1 MARARNIK
9 PGFFKNEVLAE
20 LSLGTRLIFIGL
32 WCLADREGRLEDRP
46 KRIKLE
52 LVPFDNFD
60 VVEALNELEASG
72 FIHRYTF
79 EGLSIIQVVNFAK
92 HQSPHGTERDSELPD
107 ENGCLTVHK
116 RGKNGYITDTSQL
129 PNSYLTVNPP
139 VPNALNPDSLIP
151 DSLIPEYPQ
160 TPKGAKREVEP
171 KKPTAKLPP
180 GFEFFWAAYPRKEG
194 KLAAVK
200 AFERAVKLVEHPYP
214 ANFLMEAATA
224 FAKACTGKDPQYIA
238 HPTTWLN
245 QGRWADVPTTP
256 TDPRQQALASGM
268 WNGRP
273 LTTTERYML
282 ENNPSYLPMAAGGG

>member
-52 LVPFDNFD
+52 LLPFDDFD
-60 VVEALNELEASG
+60 VSLALDELEGHG
-72 FIHRYTF
+72 FIHRYTV
-79 EGLSIIQVVNFAK
+79 EGVSIIQVVNFAK

-107 ENGCLTVHK
+107 QNGCLTVNQ
-116 RGKNGYITDTSQL
+116 RGKNGYITNIEQVG
-129 PNSYLTVNPP
+129 NSSLTVKKR

-160 TPKGAKREVEP
+160 TPKGAEREVEP
-171 KKPTAKLPP
+171 KKPGAKLPK
-180 GFEFFWAAYPRKEG
+180 GFEVFWAAYPRKEG
-194 KLAAVK
+194 KLAAAK
-200 AFERAVKLVEHPYP
+200 AFAKAVKLVEHPHP
-214 ANFLMEAATA
+214 TEALTEAALA
-224 FAKACTGKDPQYIA
+224 FAKACAGKDPQYIA

-245 QGRWADVPTTP
+245 QGRWADAPTTP

-273 LTTTERYML
+273 LTPTERYML